1 MNPSE
6 LSKDIED
13 ETHKEKP
20 RASSAEAM
28 PVGNPARKAH
38 KNRCRVGRYAEK
50 KTVCEMG
57 QHKLGMTSIQKT
69 E

>member
-6 LSKDIED
+6 LSKGIEN

-20 RASSAEAM
+20 SASSAEAM

-38 KNRCRVGRYAEK
+38 KNRCRVERCAEK
-50 KTVCEMG
+50 KTVREMG
-57 QHKLGMTSIQKT
+57 QHKLGTTSIQKV